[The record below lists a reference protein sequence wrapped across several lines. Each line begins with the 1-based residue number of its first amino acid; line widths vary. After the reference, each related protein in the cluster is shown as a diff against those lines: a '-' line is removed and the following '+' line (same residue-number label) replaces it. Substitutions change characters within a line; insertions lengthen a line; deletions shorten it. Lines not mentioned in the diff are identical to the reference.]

1 MSVIK
6 KLLTGDF
13 LNNVNKIVDNI
24 STSDEERM
32 TLKSKLKQ
40 IILDAETKLE
50 QEITQRHTNDMKSD
64 SWLSKNVRP
73 MTLIFLIVCTL
84 LLIFIDAGMIE
95 FNVKS
100 EFVTLL
106 STTLVTTISFYF
118 GSRGFEKIK
127 RK

>member
-1 MSVIK
+1 MSIVS
-6 KLLTGDF
+6 KLLGGDF

-32 TLKSKLKQ
+32 TLKAKLKQ

>member
-118 GSRGFEKIK
+118 GSRGVEKIK

>member
-84 LLIFIDAGMIE
+84 ILIFIDAGMIE

>member
-1 MSVIK
+1 MSIVS
-6 KLLTGDF
+6 KLLGGDF

>member
-1 MSVIK
+1 MSIVS
-6 KLLTGDF
+6 KLLGGDF

-32 TLKSKLKQ
+32 TLKSNLKK
-40 IILDAETKLE
+40 IILDAEAKLE

-118 GSRGFEKIK
+118 GSRGVEKIK

>member
-1 MSVIK
+1 MSIVS
-6 KLLTGDF
+6 KLLGGDF

-32 TLKSKLKQ
+32 TLKSNLKK
-40 IILDAETKLE
+40 IILDAEAKLE

>member
-50 QEITQRHTNDMKSD
+50 QEITQRNTNDMKSD

>member
-1 MSVIK
+1 MSIVS
-6 KLLTGDF
+6 KLLGGDF

-32 TLKSKLKQ
+32 TLKAKLKQ

-50 QEITQRHTNDMKSD
+50 QEITQRHTNDMNSD

-73 MTLIFLIVCTL
+73 MTLIFLIVCTI

>member
-73 MTLIFLIVCTL
+73 MTLIFLIVCTI